1 MPILLEFD
9 ELKDY
14 KKLNLFI
21 RNRYTEGVNNY
32 VFIDEVQMCPKFE
45 LAINDLYETQN
56 FDIYITG
63 SNAFLLSSDL
73 ATLFT
78 GRYFELEVFPF
89 SFKEFCEYYNLYDDK
104 NALEKYVKQG
114 GFAGSYLYDNEED
127 KLKYISNVLNVVVLK
142 DIMKKNNVTDVI
154 AMDNILSFLLDNVSN
169 LTTTNK
175 ISNRLNS
182 VGVSIDHKTVG
193 NYVSYLCFGYV
204 FHKIKRNDIEV
215 RYYLIH

>member
-1 MPILLEFD
+1 MKIINRQDYIQKLIALKNKPDIKIITGVRRSGKSMLLTEFSKYIITMESNANIIRINFNLLEFD

-14 KKLNLFI
+14 KKLNLYI
-21 RNRYTEGVNNY
+21 RNRYIEGVNNY

-104 NALEKYVKQG
+104 NVLKKYVLRV
-114 GFAGSYLYDNEED
+114 Y
-127 KLKYISNVLNVVVLK
+127 
-142 DIMKKNNVTDVI
+142 
-154 AMDNILSFLLDNVSN
+154 
-169 LTTTNK
+169 
-175 ISNRLNS
+175 
-182 VGVSIDHKTVG
+182 
-193 NYVSYLCFGYV
+193 
-204 FHKIKRNDIEV
+204 
-215 RYYLIH
+215 

>member
-1 MPILLEFD
+1 MKIINRQDYIQKLITLKNKPDIKIITGVRRSGKSMLLTEFSKYIITMESNANIIRINFNLLEFD

-14 KKLNLFI
+14 KKLNLYI
-21 RNRYTEGVNNY
+21 RNRYIEGVNNY

-89 SFKEFCEYYNLYDDK
+89 SFKEFCE
-104 NALEKYVKQG
+104 
-114 GFAGSYLYDNEED
+114 
-127 KLKYISNVLNVVVLK
+127 
-142 DIMKKNNVTDVI
+142 
-154 AMDNILSFLLDNVSN
+154 
-169 LTTTNK
+169 
-175 ISNRLNS
+175 
-182 VGVSIDHKTVG
+182 
-193 NYVSYLCFGYV
+193 
-204 FHKIKRNDIEV
+204 
-215 RYYLIH
+215 